1 MPQILLVVKKTETSN
16 LAEPAQ
22 DNWGSNPLAFLQKSQ
37 NASDSWPELVNLVK
51 SAHQLTSEL
60 SIEPKTTNCGASDW
74 SNKSA
79 DSAYWVCGCLP
90 VRYSKVAVG
99 GVVNIFKIPVI
110 CLF

>member
-60 SIEPKTTNCGASDW
+60 S
-74 SNKSA
+74 
-79 DSAYWVCGCLP
+79 
-90 VRYSKVAVG
+90 
-99 GVVNIFKIPVI
+99 
-110 CLF
+110 

>member
-37 NASDSWPELVNLVK
+37 NASDSWPKLVKSQNLVK

-60 SIEPKTTNCGASDW
+60 S
-74 SNKSA
+74 
-79 DSAYWVCGCLP
+79 
-90 VRYSKVAVG
+90 
-99 GVVNIFKIPVI
+99 
-110 CLF
+110 